1 MSDPFQSIAAYTRL
15 ESLLEAIPDAA
26 LLIDLDKSV
35 LATNQAFRS
44 MVEEKQDIVGRPCY
58 EVCHCSWQPCD
69 QTVENCPMQECLTLR
84 RPVQALHVHTSA
96 EGDRLTSLTMRALTD
111 PAGEPDSVLEVL
123 QPIDIASAIPTAGM
137 QLHGRSLA
145 FRSMLREMR
154 RIASTGKPALIIGEP
169 GTDKELVAKA
179 IHDLSPRSGGA
190 FVPLDC
196 AALKEGQFDRELL
209 GREPESLFNGDGP
222 TLGLLGLARGGTL
235 FLKEVDT
242 LDAAAQV
249 RLLRLLE
256 TRHFDTWESSKVDLR
271 LVCSTSGDL
280 REAVAEKRF
289 REDLRLLLGSFPVHV
304 PPLRDRTGDMSLLV
318 ESTLR
323 RLTCTPRCAGVHP
336 DTVNRLEAY
345 RFPGNLRELRSVV
358 ERACLNAEGGLI
370 RPEHLPI
377 EALQSLDV
385 EEEGNGG
392 LSFVGDVLPLATAED
407 LYIEW
412 ARRTLQCSRAELAER
427 LEISERTLYR
437 RLSTAAEHD
446 SS

>member
-1 MSDPFQSIAAYTRL
+1 VSDPFQSIAAYTRL

-44 MVEEKQDIVGRPCY
+44 MVEEKRDIVGRPCY

-69 QTVENCPMQECLTLR
+69 QTAESCPMQECLTLR
-84 RPVQALHVHTSA
+84 RPVQALHIHTTA
-96 EGDRLTSLTMRALTD
+96 DGERLTSLTMRALTD

-123 QPIDIASAIPTAGM
+123 QPIDIASATPTARM

-154 RIASTGKPALIIGEP
+154 RMASTGKPALIIGEP

-179 IHDLSPRSGGA
+179 IHDISSRSGGS

-196 AALKEGQFDRELL
+196 AALKEGQFDRELF
-209 GREPESLFNGDGP
+209 GQEPQSILSGDNQSF
-222 TLGLLGLARGGTL
+222 GLLGIARGGTL

-256 TRHFDTWESSKVDLR
+256 TRHFDTWGSSTVDLR
-271 LVCSTSGDL
+271 LLCSTSVDL
-280 REAVAEKRF
+280 REAAKRNGF
-289 REDLRLLLGSFPVHV
+289 REDLRLLLGSFPIHV
-304 PPLRDRTGDMSLLV
+304 PPLRERTGDMSLLV

-323 RLTCTPRCAGVHP
+323 RLTCRPRCGGVHP
-336 DTVNRLEAY
+336 DTVKRLEVY

-358 ERACLNAEGGLI
+358 ERACLNAEGGLML
-370 RPEHLPI
+370 PEHLPVEI
-377 EALQSLDV
+377 LESLDV
-385 EEEGNGG
+385 EKGTNGG
-392 LSFVGDVLPLATAED
+392 LSFVGDVVSLVTAEQ

-412 ARRTLQCSRAELAER
+412 ARRTLHCSRAELAER

-437 RLSTAAEHD
+437 RLSSRAEQ
-446 SS
+446 SSS